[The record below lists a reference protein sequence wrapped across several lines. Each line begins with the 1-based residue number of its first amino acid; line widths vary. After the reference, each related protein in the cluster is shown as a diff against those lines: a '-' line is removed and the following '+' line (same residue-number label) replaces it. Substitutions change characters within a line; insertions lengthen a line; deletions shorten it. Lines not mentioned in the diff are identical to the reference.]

1 MATEVSQKIYDY
13 FSSLYGTDSADKY
26 LQFIEQDSTQYIR
39 VNTAK
44 ISREEL
50 SQLLFEKYQIK
61 SSPINHFE
69 KVLKIVEGNER
80 IGKTL
85 EHVLGFYY
93 IQSLSSMMPPLI
105 LNPTSDDIVLDL
117 CGAPGSK
124 STQMAEM
131 MNNRGVLLINE
142 VDNERIKSLV
152 FNLERM
158 NVINSSVIHSKGE
171 LLSKVYDDHFTKVLV
186 DAPCSGLGIIQ
197 KKGEVS
203 NWWSL
208 DHVDRL
214 QHLQMR
220 LLIAAI
226 KMAKVGAEIVYSTC
240 TLSIEENE
248 LVLDKILEKYPIEL
262 LDINLPIPS
271 RHAFTEYQGKQ
282 LNPEIKKAI
291 RIMPWEIDSD
301 GFFLVKMRK
310 IDVTES
316 PEKENIRETE
326 NRIVKS
332 NHKEIQQ
339 YVNYISE
346 HFGVDRKVLDDY
358 KYIFRG
364 KDIFF
369 VIKDWDEDNIG
380 LFNRIGLK
388 LGTLDKKDRITFN
401 SQAAQVLEKHI
412 TKFIYHLKN
421 EDELK
426 NYLTGW
432 KIKDVDIPIGQYV
445 VKYNNWILGT
455 AVMTVEGLKSRFPR
469 TKRTQKFDF

>member
-1 MATEVSQKIYDY
+1 
-13 FSSLYGTDSADKY
+13 
-26 LQFIEQDSTQYIR
+26 
-39 VNTAK
+39 
-44 ISREEL
+44 
-50 SQLLFEKYQIK
+50 
-61 SSPINHFE
+61 SPINHFE
-69 KVLKIVEGNER
+69 KVLKISEGNDK

-131 MNNRGVLLINE
+131 MDNRGALLINE

-158 NVINSSVIHSKGE
+158 SVINSSVIHSKGE
-171 LLSKVYDDHFTKVLV
+171 VLSKVYDDHFTKVLV

-214 QHLQMR
+214 QHLQTR

-240 TLSIEENE
+240 TLSVEENE
-248 LVLDKILEKYPIEL
+248 LVLDKILEKYPVEL
-262 LDINLPIPS
+262 MEINLPIPS
-271 RHAFTEYQGKQ
+271 RQAFTEYDGKQ
-282 LNPEIKKAI
+282 LNPELKKAV
-291 RIMPWEIDSD
+291 RILPWEIDSD
-301 GFFLVKMRK
+301 GFFLVKLKK
-310 IDVTES
+310 IDLTEA
-316 PEKENIRETE
+316 PEKESARATE
-326 NRIVKS
+326 NRMVKS

-339 YVNYISE
+339 YINYISE

-401 SQAAQVLEKHI
+401 SQAAQVLEKYI
-412 TKFIYHLKN
+412 TKFVYQLKN
-421 EDELK
+421 EEELK

-445 VKYNNWILGT
+445 VKNKNSVLGT
-455 AVMTVEGLKSRFPR
+455 AVITTEGLKSRFPR
-469 TKRTQKFDF
+469 TKRTQKFEF

>member
-1 MATEVSQKIYDY
+1 LATEVSQKIYDY
-13 FSSLYGTDSADKY
+13 FSSLYGKESADKY
-26 LQFIEQDSTQYIR
+26 LQFIEQESAQYIR

-44 ISREEL
+44 IPREDL
-50 SQLLFEKYQIK
+50 LHLLFEKYQIK
-61 SSPINHFE
+61 SVLVNHFE
-69 KVLKIVEGNER
+69 KVLKIVEGNDR
-80 IGKTL
+80 IGKTF
-85 EHVLGFYY
+85 EHVMGFYY

-124 STQMAEM
+124 STQIAEM
-131 MNNRGVLLINE
+131 MNNRGSLLVNE

-158 NVINSSVIHSKGE
+158 NVINASVIHSKGE
-171 LLSKVYDDHFTKVLV
+171 VLSKVYDDHFTKVLV

-248 LVLDKILEKYPIEL
+248 LILDKILEKYPVEILE
-262 LDINLPIPS
+262 ISLPIPS
-271 RHAFTEYQGKQ
+271 RPAFTEHNGKH

-291 RIMPWEIDSD
+291 RILPWEIDSD

-316 PEKENIRETE
+316 PEKENVRETE

-339 YVNYISE
+339 YINYISE
-346 HFGVDRKVLDDY
+346 HFGVERKVLDDY

-369 VIKDWDEDNIG
+369 VVSDWDEEHIG

-388 LGTLDKKDRITFN
+388 LGILDKKDRITFN

-445 VKYNNWILGT
+445 VKYNSWILGT
-455 AVMTVEGLKSRFPR
+455 AIMTVEGLKSRFPR
-469 TKRTQKFDF
+469 TKRTQKFEF

>member
-13 FSSLYGTDSADKY
+13 FSSLYGKESADKY

-39 VNTAK
+39 VNPAK
-44 ISREEL
+44 ISIEEL
-50 SQLLFEKYQIK
+50 SQLLYEKYQIK
-61 SSPINHFE
+61 SSPINHFN
-69 KVLKIVEGNER
+69 KVLKISEGNDK

-105 LNPTSDDIVLDL
+105 LNPTNEDIVLDL

-131 MNNRGVLLINE
+131 MNNRGTLLINE

-158 NVINSSVIHSKGE
+158 SVINSSVIHSKGE
-171 LLSKVYDDHFTKVLV
+171 VLSKVYDDHFTKVLV

-214 QHLQMR
+214 QYLQTR

-226 KMAKVGAEIVYSTC
+226 KMTKVGAEIVYSTC
-240 TLSIEENE
+240 TLSVEENE
-248 LVLDKILEKYPIEL
+248 LVLDKILEKYPVEL
-262 LDINLPIPS
+262 MEINLPIPS
-271 RHAFTEYQGKQ
+271 RQAFTEYDGKQ
-282 LNPEIKKAI
+282 LNPELKKAI
-291 RIMPWEIDSD
+291 RILPWEIDSD

-310 IDVTES
+310 IDLTES
-316 PEKENIRETE
+316 PEKENVRETD

-339 YVNYISE
+339 YINYISE
-346 HFGVDRKVLDDY
+346 HFGVERKVLDDY

-369 VIKDWDEDNIG
+369 VVKDWDEDNIG

-412 TKFIYHLKN
+412 TKFVYHLKN

-432 KIKDVDIPIGQYV
+432 KIKNTDIPLGQYV

-455 AVMTVEGLKSRFPR
+455 AIMTVEGLKSRFPR
-469 TKRTQKFDF
+469 TKRTQKFEF

>member
-1 MATEVSQKIYDY
+1 MATEVSQNIYDY
-13 FSSLYGTDSADKY
+13 FASLYGKDSADKY
-26 LQFIEQDSTQYIR
+26 LQFIEQDSAQYIR

-44 ISREEL
+44 ISNGEL
-50 SQLLFEKYQIK
+50 SRILFEKYEIK
-61 SSPINHFE
+61 TEPVNLFE
-69 KVLKIVEGNER
+69 NILKIVEGNER
-80 IGKTL
+80 IGKIF

-93 IQSLSSMMPPLI
+93 IQSFSSMMPPLV
-105 LNPTSDDIVLDL
+105 LNPTEEDVVMDL

-124 STQMAEM
+124 STQLAEM
-131 MNNRGVLLINE
+131 MNNRGTLLINE
-142 VDNERIKSLV
+142 IDNERIKSLI

-158 NVINSSVIHSKGE
+158 TVINASVIHSKGE
-171 LLSKVYDDHFTKVLV
+171 VLSKIYKDHFTKILV

-203 NWWSL
+203 KWWSL

-214 QHLQMR
+214 QHLQLK

-248 LVLDKILEKYPIEL
+248 LVIDKILEKYPVEL
-262 LDINLPIPS
+262 MEISLPIPS
-271 RHAFTEYQGKQ
+271 RQAFTEYEGKQ
-282 LNPEIKKAI
+282 LNPELKKAI
-291 RIMPWEIDSD
+291 RILPWEIDSD

-310 IDVTES
+310 IDETES
-316 PEKENIRETE
+316 PEKESLRETQ

-332 NHKEIQQ
+332 NHKEIQP
-339 YVNYISE
+339 YLDYISE
-346 HFGVDRKVLDDY
+346 HFGVERKVLDDY

-364 KDIFF
+364 RDIYF
-369 VIKDWDEDNIG
+369 VIKDWNDDNLG

-388 LGTLDKKDRITFN
+388 LGMLDKKDRITFH

-412 TKFIYHLKN
+412 TKFIYNLRN
-421 EDELK
+421 EEELL

-432 KIKDVDIPIGQYV
+432 MIKDIDIPTGQYV
-445 VKYNNWILGT
+445 VKYNNWALGT
-455 AVMTVEGLKSRFPR
+455 AIKIKEGLKSRFPR
-469 TKRTQKFDF
+469 TKRTQKFEF

>member
-13 FSSLYGTDSADKY
+13 FSSLYGKESADKY
-26 LQFIEQDSTQYIR
+26 LQFIEQDSAQYIR

-44 ISREEL
+44 ITREYL

-61 SSPINHFE
+61 SLPVNHFE

-80 IGKTL
+80 IGKTF
-85 EHVLGFYY
+85 EHVMGFYY

-124 STQMAEM
+124 STQIAEM
-131 MNNRGVLLINE
+131 MNNRGSLLVNE

-158 NVINSSVIHSKGE
+158 NVINASVIHSKGE
-171 LLSKVYDDHFTKVLV
+171 VLSKVYDDHFTKVLV

-248 LVLDKILEKYPIEL
+248 LVLDKILEKYPVEL
-262 LDINLPIPS
+262 LKIDLPIPS
-271 RHAFTEYQGKQ
+271 RPAFTEYEGKQ

-291 RIMPWEIDSD
+291 RILPWEIDSD
-301 GFFLVKMRK
+301 GFFLVKMK
-310 IDVTES
+310 KTDVTES
-316 PEKENIRETE
+316 PEKEYIKETE

-339 YVNYISE
+339 YLNYISE
-346 HFGVDRKVLDDY
+346 HFGIDRKVLGDY

-369 VIKDWDEDNIG
+369 VVNDWDEEHIG

-401 SQAAQVLEKHI
+401 SQAAQVFEKHI

-455 AVMTVEGLKSRFPR
+455 AIMTVDGLKSRFPR
-469 TKRTQKFDF
+469 TKRTQKFEF

>member
-13 FSSLYGTDSADKY
+13 FSSIYGKDSADKY
-26 LQFIEQDSTQYIR
+26 LEFIETDPTQYVR

-44 ISREEL
+44 ISKDAL
-50 SQLLFEKYQIK
+50 SKLLLEKYQIK
-61 SSPINHFE
+61 TQPLDNFE
-69 KVLKIVEGNER
+69 NVLKTIESNDR
-80 IGKTL
+80 IGKTI

-93 IQSLSSMMPPLI
+93 IQSLSSMLPPLV
-105 LNPTSDDIVLDL
+105 LNPNGDDTVMDL

-124 STQMAEM
+124 TTQLAEI
-131 MNNRGVLLINE
+131 MNNRGTLLVNE

-158 NVINSSVIHSKGE
+158 NVINASVIHSKGE
-171 LLSKVYDDHFTKVLV
+171 VLSKIYDDHFTKVLV

-214 QHLQMR
+214 QHLQLR

-248 LVLDKILEKYPIEL
+248 MVIDKILEKYPVEL
-262 LDINLPIPS
+262 LEINLPIPT
-271 RHAFTEYQGKQ
+271 RPAFTEFEGKQ
-282 LNPEIKKAI
+282 FNPEIKKAV
-291 RIMPWEIDSD
+291 RILPWEIDSD

-310 IDVTES
+310 IDETES
-316 PEKENIRETE
+316 PEKEEVRETE
-326 NRIVKS
+326 NKVVKS
-332 NHKEIQQ
+332 NHKEIQE
-339 YVNYISE
+339 YINYISE
-346 HFGVDRKVLDDY
+346 HFGVDRKILDDY

-364 KDIFF
+364 KDIYF
-369 VIKDWDEDNIG
+369 VIKDWEDDNIG

-401 SQAAQVLEKHI
+401 SQAAQVLEKYI
-412 TKFIYHLKN
+412 TKFVYRLQN
-421 EDELK
+421 DDELLK
-426 NYLTGW
+426 YLTGW
-432 KIKDVDIPIGQYV
+432 NIKNINIPIGQYV
-445 VKYNNWILGT
+445 IKYNDWVLGA
-455 AVMTVEGLKSRFPR
+455 AVMTKDGLKSRFPR
-469 TKRTQKFDF
+469 TKRTQRFDF

>member
-1 MATEVSQKIYDY
+1 MTTEVSQKIYDY
-13 FSSLYGTDSADKY
+13 FSSLYGKDSADKY
-26 LQFIEQDSTQYIR
+26 LQFIDQDSAQYIR
-39 VNTAK
+39 VNTSK
-44 ISREEL
+44 ISKDIL
-50 SQLLFEKYQIK
+50 SGLLNEKYAIK
-61 SSPINHFE
+61 TEPVDHFD
-69 KVLKIVEGNER
+69 KVLKILDGNDR
-80 IGKTL
+80 IGKTI

-105 LNPTSDDIVLDL
+105 LDPTSDDIVLDL

-124 STQMAEM
+124 STQIVEL
-131 MNNRGVLLINE
+131 MNNRGTLVVNE

-158 NVINSSVIHSKGE
+158 NAINASVIHSKGE
-171 LLSKVYDDHFTKVLV
+171 VLSKVYDNHFTKVLV

-240 TLSIEENE
+240 TLSVEENE
-248 LVLDKILEKYPIEL
+248 LVIDKILEKYPVELIE
-262 LDINLPIPS
+262 INLPIQGRS
-271 RHAFTEYQGKQ
+271 AFTEFEGKQ
-282 LNPEIKKAI
+282 LNPELKKAI
-291 RIMPWEIDSD
+291 RILPWEINSD

-310 IDVTES
+310 IDITDS
-316 PEKENIRETE
+316 PEKEKVKETE

-332 NHKEIQQ
+332 THKEIQQ
-339 YVNYISE
+339 YLNYISE
-346 HFGVDRKVLDDY
+346 HFGVDRAILNNY

-369 VIKDWDEDNIG
+369 VSSDWDEEKIG

-401 SQAAQVLEKHI
+401 SQAAQVLEPYI
-412 TKFIYHLKN
+412 TNFIYTLKN
-421 EDELK
+421 DEELK
-426 NYLTGW
+426 NYITGW
-432 KIKDVDIPIGQYV
+432 KIRDIDIPMGQYV
-445 VKYNNWILGT
+445 VKYDKWILGT
-455 AVMTVEGLKSRFPR
+455 AVMTSEGLKSRFPR
-469 TKRTQKFDF
+469 TKRTQKFEF

>member
-26 LQFIEQDSTQYIR
+26 LQFIEQDSTQYLR
-39 VNTAK
+39 VNIAK

-131 MNNRGVLLINE
+131 MNNRGALLINE

-197 KKGEVS
+197 KKV
-203 NWWSL
+203 
-208 DHVDRL
+208 R
-214 QHLQMR
+214 
-220 LLIAAI
+220 
-226 KMAKVGAEIVYSTC
+226 
-240 TLSIEENE
+240 
-248 LVLDKILEKYPIEL
+248 
-262 LDINLPIPS
+262 
-271 RHAFTEYQGKQ
+271 
-282 LNPEIKKAI
+282 
-291 RIMPWEIDSD
+291 
-301 GFFLVKMRK
+301 
-310 IDVTES
+310 
-316 PEKENIRETE
+316 
-326 NRIVKS
+326 
-332 NHKEIQQ
+332 
-339 YVNYISE
+339 
-346 HFGVDRKVLDDY
+346 
-358 KYIFRG
+358 
-364 KDIFF
+364 
-369 VIKDWDEDNIG
+369 
-380 LFNRIGLK
+380 
-388 LGTLDKKDRITFN
+388 
-401 SQAAQVLEKHI
+401 
-412 TKFIYHLKN
+412 
-421 EDELK
+421 
-426 NYLTGW
+426 
-432 KIKDVDIPIGQYV
+432 
-445 VKYNNWILGT
+445 
-455 AVMTVEGLKSRFPR
+455 
-469 TKRTQKFDF
+469 

>member
-1 MATEVSQKIYDY
+1 LATEVSQKIYDY
-13 FSSLYGTDSADKY
+13 FTSLYGKDSADKY
-26 LQFIEQDSTQYIR
+26 LAFIETDPTQYIR

-44 ISREEL
+44 VSIDEL
-50 SQLLFEKYQIK
+50 SKLLFNKYQIK
-61 SSPINHFE
+61 TKPINHFE
-69 KVLKIVEGNER
+69 RVLKVVEGNDR
-80 IGKTL
+80 IGKTI

-93 IQSLSSMMPPLI
+93 IQSLSSMLPPLV
-105 LNPTSDDIVLDL
+105 LHPTGDDIVMDL

-124 STQMAEM
+124 TTQLAEI
-131 MNNRGVLLINE
+131 MNNRGTLLVNE

-158 NVINSSVIHSKGE
+158 NVINASVIHSKGE
-171 LLSKVYDDHFTKVLV
+171 VLSKIYDDHFTKVLV

-214 QHLQMR
+214 QHLQLR
-220 LLIAAI
+220 LLVAAI

-248 LVLDKILEKYPIEL
+248 LVIDKILEKYPVEL
-262 LDINLPIPS
+262 LEVNLPIPT
-271 RHAFTEYQGKQ
+271 RPAFTEFEGKL

-291 RIMPWEIDSD
+291 RILPWEIDSD

-310 IDVTES
+310 IDETES
-316 PEKENIRETE
+316 PEKEELRETE

-332 NHKEIQQ
+332 NHKEIKP
-339 YVNYISE
+339 YLDYISD
-346 HFGVDRKVLDDY
+346 HFGVDKNVLDDY

-364 KDIFF
+364 KDIYF
-369 VIKDWDEDNIG
+369 VIKDWDDENIG

-401 SQAAQVLEKHI
+401 SQAAQVLEKFI
-412 TKFIYHLKN
+412 TKFIYTLQN
-421 EDELK
+421 DDELLK
-426 NYLTGW
+426 YLTGW
-432 KIKDVDIPIGQYV
+432 NIKNIDIPIGQYI
-445 VKYNNWILGT
+445 VKYNDWVLGS
-455 AVMTVEGLKSRFPR
+455 AVMTKDGLKSRFPR
-469 TKRTQKFDF
+469 TKRTQRFDF

>member
-13 FSSLYGTDSADKY
+13 FSFLYGKDSADKY

-50 SQLLFEKYQIK
+50 SQLLFEKYQIR

-69 KVLKIVEGNER
+69 KVLKISEGNDK

-131 MNNRGVLLINE
+131 MDNRGALLINE

-158 NVINSSVIHSKGE
+158 SVINSSVIHSKGE
-171 LLSKVYDDHFTKVLV
+171 VLSKVYDDHFTKVLV

-214 QHLQMR
+214 QHLQTR

-240 TLSIEENE
+240 TLSVEENE
-248 LVLDKILEKYPIEL
+248 LVLDKILEKYPVEL
-262 LDINLPIPS
+262 MEINLPIPS
-271 RHAFTEYQGKQ
+271 RQAFTEYDGKQ
-282 LNPEIKKAI
+282 LNPELKKAV
-291 RIMPWEIDSD
+291 RILPWEIDSD
-301 GFFLVKMRK
+301 GFFLVKLKK
-310 IDVTES
+310 IDLTEA
-316 PEKENIRETE
+316 PEKESARATE
-326 NRIVKS
+326 NRMVKS

-339 YVNYISE
+339 YINYISE

-358 KYIFRG
+358 KYIFRS

-421 EDELK
+421 EEELK

-445 VKYNNWILGT
+445 VKNKNSVLGT
-455 AVMTVEGLKSRFPR
+455 AVMTTEGLKSRFPR
-469 TKRTQKFDF
+469 TKRTQKFEF